1 MCILVHLVPRMQ
13 WVYIKSLSIFK
24 HAELLKSQRVVC
36 LLTKTGTPNSTVNTV
51 TLNTIRLP
59 STPYSIHSTPYGY
72 SHCYMVT
79 FNAFGFPQTPY
90 SNLQCHSYSHCYM
103 VNFNACGYPQHQIVT
118 FNTTRLP
125 STLYGYLQ
133 YNMLAFNTIATLN
146 TLRLLNTIQ
155 FTLNTMW
162 LLPKWKKNNY
172 TYILK
177 MKQISF
183 QIIFVFTLYH
193 LYM

>member
-72 SHCYMVT
+72 SRCYIVT
-79 FNAFGFPQTPY
+79 FNAFGYPQTPY

-133 YNMLAFNTIATLN
+133 YHMLAFNTIATLN

-162 LLPKWKKNNY
+162 LLPKW
-172 TYILK
+172 
-177 MKQISF
+177 
-183 QIIFVFTLYH
+183 
-193 LYM
+193 

>member
-133 YNMLAFNTIATLN
+133 YHMLAFNTIATLN

-162 LLPKWKKNNY
+162 LLPKW
-172 TYILK
+172 
-177 MKQISF
+177 
-183 QIIFVFTLYH
+183 
-193 LYM
+193 